1 MRNVKINR
9 NGDEPDALLEQL
21 ACAIAALGDLKEAIR
36 TLTIHG
42 RNYQT
47 YTDKKPVDAYYADVQ
62 DKIAAWSKLEE
73 IQKWLYESV
82 ENINGQL

>member
-21 ACAIAALGDLKEAIR
+21 ACANAALGALKDAVR

-47 YTDKKPVDAYYADVQ
+47 YDDPVMAYQADVQ
-62 DKIAAWSKLEE
+62 DKVDAWSKLEE
-73 IQKWLYESV
+73 IQKWIDESA